1 MRNEERI
8 NQDEFANCDGS
19 DATSEGAQKL
29 LAACLFATQV
39 CGGIREGLAV
49 HLLDGGVYVMNHFN
63 KWSLLNG
70 TDRLDK
76 ALAKGAPLGP
86 FDYDEG
92 LVPEVI
98 EVLRGRGWKAEYVK
112 VEVLRKLTWTVQE
125 VEDELARR
133 RRGEPWIPRTIN
145 LLSFVPPEWRENVLG
160 ECGQ

>member
-8 NQDEFANCDGS
+8 DHREFPNYDGS
-19 DATSEGAQKL
+19 DTVSEGAQKL
-29 LAACLFATQV
+29 LAACLFATQI
-39 CGGIREGLAV
+39 CGGICEGLAV
-49 HLLDGGVYVMNHFN
+49 HLLDGGVYVMDRFN

-92 LVPEVI
+92 KVPEVI

-112 VEVLRKLTWTVQE
+112 VEVLRKLTWTVRE
-125 VEDELARR
+125 VEDELARG

-145 LLSFVPPEWRENVLG
+145 LLSFVPPEWRENVLDERG
-160 ECGQ
+160 K